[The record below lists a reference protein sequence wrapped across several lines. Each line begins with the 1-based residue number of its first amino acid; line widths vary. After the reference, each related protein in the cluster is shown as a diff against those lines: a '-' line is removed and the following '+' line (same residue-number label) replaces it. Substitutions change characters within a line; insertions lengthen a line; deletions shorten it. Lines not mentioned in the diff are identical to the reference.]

1 MSNFDYFK
9 QYQAEQERIRR
20 KIEEEEN
27 PIHREHLVQ
36 IEKMIDEKIQSQV
49 PAMLQNYNEKQ
60 RVEVETYLNGKRI
73 RNNSDFVKGIRDM
86 IADAFKSTRRGR

>member
-49 PAMLQNYNEKQ
+49 PTMLQNYNEKQ

>member
-49 PAMLQNYNEKQ
+49 PTMLQNYNEKQ
-60 RVEVETYLNGKRI
+60 RVEVETYMNGKRI